1 MLHLAAAFAGGVL
14 ALQFCAVLP
23 SGRAYLFIPVVFCL
37 LPWRTA
43 RPVVKTVLVF
53 LLGLFW
59 AAWQAQPA
67 LHAVLPA
74 GLEGR
79 TLLVEGRV
87 LERPLSVSERQQRF
101 LFHVDRLNSGDTGE
115 VFQGKVRLSL
125 YGKVPS
131 VAEGERWQLAV
142 RLKRPHG
149 FLNPGGFDYERWLYQ
164 QGIRATGYIRHEHE
178 ANRLIAEAS
187 VPVIDRFRS
196 RLITHLESQPD
207 AGPARGIIRAL
218 TVGDRDGLG
227 DQQWDV
233 FRDTGT
239 SHLIAIS
246 GLHISLVAGL
256 VFWISRFLWSCCGV
270 LVERYPARKVAA
282 VAAIIAA
289 IVYALLAG
297 FGIPARR
304 AVVMVTVFML
314 AIVADRDTSF
324 ARTIA
329 LAAIVVLL
337 LDPVSILSPGWWLS
351 FWAVISIAYCITARY
366 GTRSFAEKWI
376 YMHVVLA
383 LAMFPLLVLFFQQAS
398 VIAPI
403 ANMIAVPFVA
413 MLVVPVALAGT
424 LLFSVSVAVGD
435 WLLRLA
441 ATLMELLWPLL
452 HTLAE
457 VEQGLWHPPHPA
469 GWTLVPALLGIAI
482 LFMPRGVPG
491 RWLALWLML
500 PALLVEPQRPAWGE
514 VKVTVLDVGQG
525 LSVVA
530 RTQQHTLVFDTGPR
544 FSRSFD
550 TGSAVVVP
558 FLRHSGVRRLDMLV
572 VSHGD
577 NDHIGGAASL
587 LDEFPANTVLSSV
600 PELLPAG
607 KARGCNREQRWVWE
621 GVRFEMLHPG
631 DEYLRGNDASCVMR
645 IVSAGGQ
652 GLLLTGDIEAPAEQ
666 QLLAREGE
674 SLRARIL
681 VAPHHGSN
689 TSSTPAFISAVSP
702 DIVLFPSGYRNRYGF
717 PKTAVVQRYNGVQ
730 AKMYETGL
738 SGALT
743 ITLSSGNEEPV
754 IRRFRDVHRRYW
766 QSQNIP

>member
-14 ALQFCAVLP
+14 ALQFCAALP
-23 SGRAYLFIPVVFCL
+23 PGQSFLAIPVVCCL
-37 LPWRTA
+37 LAWRRT
-43 RPVVKTVLVF
+43 RTVVKVVLVF
-53 LLGLFW
+53 LLGFYW
-59 AAWQAQPA
+59 AAWQAHSA
-67 LHAVLPA
+67 LRHVLPA
-74 GLEGR
+74 ELEGR

-101 LFHVDRLNSGDTGE
+101 LFHIDRLNSGNSRET
-115 VFQGKVRLSL
+115 FQGKVRLSL
-125 YGKVPS
+125 YGRAPA

-149 FLNPGGFDYERWLYQ
+149 FLNPGGFDYEQWLYQ

-178 ANRLIAEAS
+178 SNRLIAKAS

-196 RLITHLESQPD
+196 RLISHLQSQSD
-207 AGPARGIIRAL
+207 AIPARGIIRAL
-218 TVGDRDGLG
+218 TVGDRNGLS
-227 DQQWDV
+227 DEQWDV
-233 FRDTGT
+233 FRKTGT

-256 VFWISRFLWSCCGV
+256 VFWISRYLWSCCGV

-282 VAAIIAA
+282 VMAVIAA
-289 IVYALLAG
+289 IVYALLSG

-329 LAAIVVLL
+329 LAAIVVLV
-337 LDPVSILSPGWWLS
+337 LDTRSILSPGWWLS
-351 FWAVISIAYCITARY
+351 FWAVITIAYCITARH
-366 GTRSFAEKWI
+366 GTRSFTQKWI

-383 LAMFPLLVLFFQQAS
+383 VAMFPFLLLFFQQAS

-424 LLFSVSVAVGD
+424 LLFLVNVVVGD
-435 WLLRLA
+435 WLLQLA
-441 ATLMELLWPLL
+441 ATLMDWLWPVLR
-452 HTLAE
+452 TLAGA
-457 VEQGLWHPPHPA
+457 EQGLWHPAHPVD
-469 GWTLVPALLGIAI
+469 WTLVPALLGIAI
-482 LFMPRGVPG
+482 LFMPRGIPG
-491 RWLALWLML
+491 RWLSLWLML

-514 VKVTVLDVGQG
+514 VKVTLLDVGQG

-544 FSRSFD
+544 FSESFD
-550 TGSAVVVP
+550 TGKAVVVP
-558 FLRHSGVRRLDMLV
+558 FLRHSGIRQLDMLV

-587 LDEFPANTVLSSV
+587 LDEFPAKAVLSSV
-600 PELLPAG
+600 PELLAAG
-607 KARGCNREQRWVWE
+607 KAQRCRRGQRWVWE
-621 GVRFEMLHPG
+621 GVSFEILHPD
-631 DEYLRGNDASCVMR
+631 DEYLRGNDASCVLR

-666 QLLAREGE
+666 RLLARDVL
-674 SLRARIL
+674 SLPARIL

-689 TSSTPAFISAVSP
+689 TSSTPAFIAAVSP
-702 DIVLFPSGYRNRYGF
+702 DVVLFPSGYRNRYGF
-717 PKTAVVQRYNGVQ
+717 PKAAVVERYSGMQ

-738 SGALT
+738 SGALMV
-743 ITLSSGNEEPV
+743 TLSSGDEETV
-754 IRRFRDVHRRYW
+754 IRRFRDARRRYW
-766 QSQNIP
+766 QWQNIP

>member
-1 MLHLAAAFAGGVL
+1 
-14 ALQFCAVLP
+14 
-23 SGRAYLFIPVVFCL
+23 
-37 LPWRTA
+37 
-43 RPVVKTVLVF
+43 
-53 LLGLFW
+53 
-59 AAWQAQPA
+59 
-67 LHAVLPA
+67 
-74 GLEGR
+74 
-79 TLLVEGRV
+79 
-87 LERPLSVSERQQRF
+87 
-101 LFHVDRLNSGDTGE
+101 
-115 VFQGKVRLSL
+115 
-125 YGKVPS
+125 
-131 VAEGERWQLAV
+131 
-142 RLKRPHG
+142 
-149 FLNPGGFDYERWLYQ
+149 
-164 QGIRATGYIRHEHE
+164 
-178 ANRLIAEAS
+178 
-187 VPVIDRFRS
+187 
-196 RLITHLESQPD
+196 
-207 AGPARGIIRAL
+207 
-218 TVGDRDGLG
+218 
-227 DQQWDV
+227 
-233 FRDTGT
+233 
-239 SHLIAIS
+239 
-246 GLHISLVAGL
+246 
-256 VFWISRFLWSCCGV
+256 
-270 LVERYPARKVAA
+270 
-282 VAAIIAA
+282 
-289 IVYALLAG
+289 
-297 FGIPARR
+297 
-304 AVVMVTVFML
+304 
-314 AIVADRDTSF
+314 
-324 ARTIA
+324 
-329 LAAIVVLL
+329 
-337 LDPVSILSPGWWLS
+337 
-351 FWAVISIAYCITARY
+351 
-366 GTRSFAEKWI
+366 
-376 YMHVVLA
+376 
-383 LAMFPLLVLFFQQAS
+383 
-398 VIAPI
+398 
-403 ANMIAVPFVA
+403 
-413 MLVVPVALAGT
+413 
-424 LLFSVSVAVGD
+424 
-435 WLLRLA
+435 
-441 ATLMELLWPLL
+441 MELLWPVL

-469 GWTLVPALLGIAI
+469 GWTLVPALLGVAI

-525 LSVVA
+525 LAVVA

-607 KARGCNREQRWVWE
+607 KALGCNREQRWVWE

-631 DEYLRGNDASCVMR
+631 DEYLRGNDASCVLR

-666 QLLAREGE
+666 QLLARDAE

-717 PKTAVVQRYNGVQ
+717 PRAAVVQRYTGVQ